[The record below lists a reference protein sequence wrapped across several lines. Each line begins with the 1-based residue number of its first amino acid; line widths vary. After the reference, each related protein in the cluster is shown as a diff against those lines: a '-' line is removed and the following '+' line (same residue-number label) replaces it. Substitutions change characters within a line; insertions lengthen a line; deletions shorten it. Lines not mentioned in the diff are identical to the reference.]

1 MSWKLFYAAKKL
13 FSECPPAQV
22 SPYSSVPPWRT
33 RPPRPPIC
41 PPAPRGGSTWPAWHS
56 RFATHPN
63 INLLVTDIHIPCF
76 VFFPPAPFIPY
87 LYHIYAILV
96 VIHFPFI
103 FHKFRSNI
111 PSGFFFPWLR
121 SISKHS
127 FKNNWDKIHSPTRG
141 FSKWL
146 IPKSP
151 WLSIFSTHK
160 NIQTYTKIHGLSIFL
175 GWFGVPHAPWLD
187 RNQPV
192 ASVSRMHFSTA
203 MRTSGRLGR

>member
-1 MSWKLFYAAKKL
+1 MWGVTGTALAKAQRNQERMQSKLATKWEKPTHNWETHKLLHVLKMSWKLFYAAKKL

-96 VIHFPFI
+96 IIHFPFI

-111 PSGFFFPWLR
+111 PIGFFPY
-121 SISKHS
+121 
-127 FKNNWDKIHSPTRG
+127 D
-141 FSKWL
+141 
-146 IPKSP
+146 
-151 WLSIFSTHK
+151 
-160 NIQTYTKIHGLSIFL
+160 
-175 GWFGVPHAPWLD
+175 
-187 RNQPV
+187 
-192 ASVSRMHFSTA
+192 
-203 MRTSGRLGR
+203 